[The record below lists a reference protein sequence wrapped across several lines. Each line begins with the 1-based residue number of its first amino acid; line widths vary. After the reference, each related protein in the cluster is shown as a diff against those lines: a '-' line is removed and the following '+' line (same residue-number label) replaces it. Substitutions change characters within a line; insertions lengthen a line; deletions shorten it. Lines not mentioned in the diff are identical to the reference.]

1 MLLFYNDN
9 GDSMKIYLDVIL
21 FLNFAFDFLLLMAVN
36 ILLKRNAKIKKMVF
50 GALIGGSSIFILFI
64 PMSSF
69 TLFIVKIIISI
80 FMIITTFGFRD
91 KIYFFKNFIYLYST
105 SMVLG
110 GILYYLN
117 TEFSYKQE
125 GLVFYHDGLSI
136 NFIFLVLTSP
146 FILYIYIRQV
156 IHLKNNY
163 QHYYQVTISIN
174 NKLQTLNAFLDT
186 GNKMIDPYF
195 KRPILLIDKKRLIY
209 DLNEFQMIL
218 VPIDTANRH
227 SMLSCI
233 KPDYIDIKNIGIRN
247 KVLIGLLDEKI
258 DIDGID
264 CLISEKILEG

>member
-1 MLLFYNDN
+1 MVMVI
-9 GDSMKIYLDVIL
+9 SMKIYLDVIF
-21 FLNFAFDFLLLMAVN
+21 FLNFAFDFLLLMSVN
-36 ILLKRNAKIKKMVF
+36 LILKRNIRIKKIIL
-50 GALIGGSSIFILFI
+50 GALIGGISIFALFI
-64 PMSSF
+64 PMTSF
-69 TLFIVKIIISI
+69 VLFIVKIIISI
-80 FMIITTFGFRD
+80 LMIIITFGFRD
-91 KIYFFKNFIYLYST
+91 KTYFFKNFIYLYST

-110 GILYYLN
+110 GVLYYLN

-146 FILYIYIRQV
+146 FILYIYIKQV

-163 QHYYQVTISIN
+163 QHYYEVTISLN

-186 GNKMIDPYF
+186 GNKMVDPYF

-218 VPIDTANRH
+218 VPIDTANKH
-227 SMLSCI
+227 SMISCI
-233 KPDYIDIKNIGIRN
+233 KPDYIDIKDIGIRD
-247 KVLIGLLDEKI
+247 KVLIGLLDDKI

-264 CLISEKILEG
+264 CLISEKLLEG